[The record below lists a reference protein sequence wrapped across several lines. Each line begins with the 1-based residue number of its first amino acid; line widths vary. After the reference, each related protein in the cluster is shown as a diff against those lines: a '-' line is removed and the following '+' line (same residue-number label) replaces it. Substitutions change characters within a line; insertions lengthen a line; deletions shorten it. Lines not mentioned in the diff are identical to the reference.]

1 MAPDARCNSMNETS
15 KRKIAHLDMDAF
27 FAAVEQLD
35 CPKYRGKP
43 VIVGGLGPRGVVATA
58 SYEAREYGVKSAMP
72 MAKARRLCPQA
83 IYLAP
88 RFSRYQEV
96 SARILEI
103 LRSYTPVVE
112 TISLDEAFFDLTE
125 SEAAFGPAEEIVAE
139 VKHRV
144 YTKTTL
150 TCSVGL
156 AHNRF
161 LAKLA
166 SEFSKPD
173 GLKIIRVKEVQTF
186 LDPLSVESIWGV
198 GKVTGRRLKSLGL
211 QTVQDLRQAPIELLV
226 RELGAIGRTLFRLAR
241 GEDDTPV
248 QPTRESRSLS
258 REVTLSVDLYEKAE
272 MERFLRQFAREVA
285 AELRHKRLLG
295 KTVRVKV
302 RFSNF
307 ETITRQISLS
317 AGTDSTLLIEGLVL
331 DLFRRRVSLGN
342 RGVRLIGAGVSG
354 LSESTARQLPL
365 FSANESILDRTV
377 DRLTQ
382 QYGEDVVWRGR
393 EI

>member
-1 MAPDARCNSMNETS
+1 MNETS

-35 CPKYRGKP
+35 CPNYRGKP

-58 SYEAREYGVKSAMP
+58 SYEAREYGVRSAMP

-307 ETITRQISLS
+307 ETITRQVSLS

>member
-1 MAPDARCNSMNETS
+1 MNEE
-15 KRKIAHLDMDAF
+15 RKIAHLDMDAF

-35 CPKYRGKP
+35 CPNYRGKP

-58 SYEAREYGVKSAMP
+58 SYEAREYGVRSAMP

-88 RFSRYQEV
+88 RFSRYQEI
-96 SARILEI
+96 SARILKI
-103 LRSYTPVVE
+103 LQDYTPVVE
-112 TISLDEAFFDLTE
+112 MISLDEAFFDLTE
-125 SEAAFGPAEEIVAE
+125 SETAFGPAENLVVE
-139 VKHRV
+139 VKRRV
-144 YTKTTL
+144 YTETTL

-166 SEFSKPD
+166 SELSKPD
-173 GLKIIRVKEVQTF
+173 GLKIIRVNETQTI
-186 LDPLSVESIWGV
+186 LDPLPVEAIWGV
-198 GKVTGRRLKSLGL
+198 GKVTGRRLKNLGL

-226 RELGAIGRTLFRLAR
+226 RELGSIGRTLFHLAR
-241 GEDDTPV
+241 GEDETPV

-285 AELRHKRLLG
+285 AELRHKHLLG

-307 ETITRQISLS
+307 ETITRQVSLS

-354 LSESTARQLPL
+354 LSENTARQLSL
-365 FSANESILDRTV
+365 FSANESILDHTV

>member
-35 CPKYRGKP
+35 CPNYRGKP

-58 SYEAREYGVKSAMP
+58 SYEAREYGVRSAMP

-307 ETITRQISLS
+307 ETITRQVSLS

>member
-1 MAPDARCNSMNETS
+1 MNETS